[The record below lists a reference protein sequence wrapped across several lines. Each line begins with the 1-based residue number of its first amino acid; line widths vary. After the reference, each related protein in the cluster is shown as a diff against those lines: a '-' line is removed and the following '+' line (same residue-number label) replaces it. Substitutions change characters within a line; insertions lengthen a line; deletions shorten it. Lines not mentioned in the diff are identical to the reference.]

1 VVVRASI
8 NPEALTSALGTAIHR
23 VDKNQALADMRTLDQ
38 IKSSTVANDRLQ
50 TMMLSLF
57 AGVAL
62 LLAAIGIYGVI
73 SYSVTQRTHEL
84 GIRAALGASGRGL
97 LGLVIR
103 QGMSVALAGLAI
115 GFAGSLLLTRL
126 LSSLLFGVSPRDPL
140 TLAAVAV
147 ILGGVALLACY
158 LPAHRAARVDP
169 VVALRYE

>member
-1 VVVRASI
+1 M
-8 NPEALTSALGTAIHR
+8 NSARPFGIPS
-23 VDKNQALADMRTLDQ
+23 
-38 IKSSTVANDRLQ
+38 KSSEANEYFRGHCLDHV
-50 TMMLSLF
+50 
-57 AGVAL
+57 G
-62 LLAAIGIYGVI
+62 AAF
-73 SYSVTQRTHEL
+73 
-84 GIRAALGASGRGL
+84 LGASGRGL

-158 LPAHRAARVDP
+158 VPARRAARVDP